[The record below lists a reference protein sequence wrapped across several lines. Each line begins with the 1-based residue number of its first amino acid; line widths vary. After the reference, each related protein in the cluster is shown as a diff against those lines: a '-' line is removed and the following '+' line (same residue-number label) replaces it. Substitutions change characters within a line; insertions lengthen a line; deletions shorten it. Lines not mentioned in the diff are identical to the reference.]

1 MAKKQDT
8 KDWTT
13 KFFEKNAWA
22 IVMLVASL
30 LYFFGGFFSNN
41 NAEISALAKDIDRI
55 EQAIMI
61 ISENQDKIIIL
72 QQQQSKTDDNIQEI
86 KQDIR
91 DIKQALN
98 IL

>member
-1 MAKKQDT
+1 MTKKQDT

-41 NAEISALAKDIDRI
+41 NAEISALAKDVDRI
-55 EQAIMI
+55 EQAII
-61 ISENQDKIIIL
+61 LISENQDKIIIL
-72 QQQQSKTDDNIQEI
+72 QQQQIKTNENIQEI

-91 DIKQALN
+91 DIKQALK

>member
-1 MAKKQDT
+1 MAKRQDT

-22 IVMLVASL
+22 VIMLVASL

-55 EQAIMI
+55 EQAIVI
-61 ISENQDKIIIL
+61 ISENQDKIIVL
-72 QQQQSKTDDNIQEI
+72 QQQQTKTDDNIQEI